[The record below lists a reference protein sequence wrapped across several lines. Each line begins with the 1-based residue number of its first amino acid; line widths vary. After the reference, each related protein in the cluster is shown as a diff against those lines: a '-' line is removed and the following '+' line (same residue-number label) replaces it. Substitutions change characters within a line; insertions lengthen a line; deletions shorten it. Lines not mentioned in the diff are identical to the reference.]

1 MHGPGFSGSG
11 SLTAAYTLPGGAAF
25 ADGFHVFAAEW
36 EPGVVRFS
44 VDGSL
49 YQTRTP
55 PDLRPGQTWV
65 FDHPFFI
72 ILNVAVG
79 GNWPGRPDATTVLPQ
94 SMLVDY
100 VRVYR

>member
-1 MHGPGFSGSG
+1 
-11 SLTAAYTLPGGAAF
+11 LTAAYTLPGGAAF

-36 EPGVVRFS
+36 EPGVVRFY

-55 PDLRPGQTWV
+55 ADLRPGQTWV

-94 SMLVDY
+94 SLLVDY
-100 VRVYR
+100 VRVHR